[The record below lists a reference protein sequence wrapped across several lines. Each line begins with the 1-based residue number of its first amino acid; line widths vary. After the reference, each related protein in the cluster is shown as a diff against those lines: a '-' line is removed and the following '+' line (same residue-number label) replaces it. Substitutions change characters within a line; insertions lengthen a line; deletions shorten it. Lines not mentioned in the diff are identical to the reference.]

1 MTILKKL
8 DYFVKKGYSKQ
19 AIKLITVKVP
29 SVFNYSREG
38 LDEKTGILKEADMEK
53 EIITRPS
60 YLIQGVNLSY
70 ARLKF
75 MRDKNFTLNHQA
87 FNYLVLDSKAFK
99 NKFGVSNDE
108 IKKRYPYKR

>member
-38 LDEKTGILKEADMEK
+38 LDEKIGILKEHNS
-53 EIITRPS
+53 R
-60 YLIQGVNLSY
+60 LSFKY
-70 ARLKF
+70 SDDA
-75 MRDKNFTLNHQA
+75 TEAIAHQ
-87 FNYLVLDSKAFK
+87 LPLQKQS
-99 NKFGVSNDE
+99 
-108 IKKRYPYKR
+108 